1 MDYRS
6 VRVEGGSSEP
16 SSQRANHYRSTSRLC
31 SSILTRS
38 LAVLPVARLAVQRA
52 EQREPLQVDC
62 SKVLSSVR
70 DVLLDQVPH
79 HFVDWL

>member
-6 VRVEGGSSEP
+6 VRVEGDSSEP
-16 SSQRANHYRSTSRLC
+16 SSQRANHDRSTSRLC
-31 SSILTRS
+31 SSILTRW
-38 LAVLPVARLAVQRA
+38 LAVRRVEWRA
-52 EQREPLQVDC
+52 EQREPLQVGC

-70 DVLLDQVPH
+70 DVLRDQVPH